1 MAMDSVLS
9 TLESKIE
16 ELITAYDEA
25 RKSRDELQAKVS
37 KLETQLS
44 ESGELTDKVA
54 ALEQQRTD
62 LAVRLEKVLEQVD
75 ATLKAQG

>member
-1 MAMDSVLS
+1 MDSVLS

-16 ELITAYDEA
+16 ELIAAHDEA
-25 RKSRDELQAKVS
+25 RKSRDELQAKVE

-54 ALEQQRTD
+54 ELENQRAD
-62 LAVRLEKVLEQVD
+62 LAARLEKVLEQVD
-75 ATLKAQG
+75 ATLQAQD

>member
-16 ELITAYDEA
+16 ELITAHDEA
-25 RKSRDELQAKVS
+25 RKSRDELQAKVE

-44 ESGELTDKVA
+44 ESGELTDKVTE
-54 ALEQQRTD
+54 LEQQRAD
-62 LAVRLEKVLEQVD
+62 LAARLEKVLEQVD
-75 ATLKAQG
+75 ATLKSQG

>member
-16 ELITAYDEA
+16 ELIAAHDEA
-25 RKSRDELQAKVS
+25 RKSRDELQAKVE

-62 LAVRLEKVLEQVD
+62 LAARLEKVLEQVD

>member
-1 MAMDSVLS
+1 MDSVLS

-16 ELITAYDEA
+16 ELIAAHDEA
-25 RKSRDELQAKVS
+25 RKSRDELQAKVE

-62 LAVRLEKVLEQVD
+62 LAARLEKVLEQVD